1 MTSNDQ
7 ALISELNDALKLV
20 TQGRKGVY
28 LSAVQLPDD
37 PSIRTLQQSVVELVD
52 QFNQN
57 YDFILDLAKGRLDT
71 VAPPMNS
78 LATPFKQLQA
88 ELKHLTWQIHQIS
101 EGDLEQKVSFSGDF
115 SNSINKMI
123 ESLRENRRISE
134 LNEQYLH
141 ELLELNASK
150 DKLFSIIAHDLK
162 NPFSGILNLSEMVLN
177 VVRSGRYDDIEEYA
191 ALLKAFSLQGYKL
204 LVNLLDWARVQSNT
218 IALNLEP
225 VSLSSVLDDAKA
237 LNEPVAIQKKIR
249 LQYEL
254 EDDFRVLADINMLQT
269 VLRNLMSN
277 AVKFTRVGG
286 EVTVLAVKSA
296 DSIEIT
302 VRDNGV
308 GIRPDNLK
316 RLFRIDSPFSTSG
329 TDNEVGSGLGLLL
342 CRDFLRKM
350 NSEIQVES
358 EFGKGSTFRFHLP
371 LA

>member
-1 MTSNDQ
+1 MTNKDQ
-7 ALISELNDALKLV
+7 VLVSELNDALKQV
-20 TQGRKGVY
+20 TQGRKGVHMPTDR
-28 LSAVQLPDD
+28 LPEDPEIRELQL
-37 PSIRTLQQSVVELVD
+37 TVVELVN

-71 VAPPMNS
+71 VAPQMNS

-88 ELKHLTWQIHQIS
+88 ELKHLTWQIRQIS

-115 SNSINKMI
+115 SHSINKMI

-141 ELLELNASK
+141 DLLELNANK

-162 NPFSGILNLSEMVLN
+162 NPFSGILNLSDMVLN
-177 VVRSGRYDDIEEYA
+177 DVRSGRYDDIEEYA

-218 IALNLEP
+218 IALHLEP
-225 VSLSSVLDDAKA
+225 VSLSLVLDDAKA

-249 LQYEL
+249 LQFAL
-254 EDDFRVLADINMLQT
+254 EDDFRVMADTNMLQT

-286 EVTVLAVKSA
+286 EVTVSAVKSA
-296 DSIEIT
+296 NAVEIA

-316 RLFRIDSPFSTSG
+316 RLFRIDSPFSTNG
-329 TDNEVGSGLGLLL
+329 TDNEIGSGLGLLL

-350 NSEIQVES
+350 DSEIQVES
-358 EFGKGSTFRFHLP
+358 EFGKGSTFRFTLP
-371 LA
+371 QA